1 MSSMN
6 CCPYPVEPR
15 GLIITTTYPSDANMF
30 GFHRNDQ
37 SSPHAPCGPPW
48 IRNFTGYFFAASNF
62 GGFTM
67 NPCTFFFSAPVNQN
81 GSAGCMEISDK
92 KGALSLLRLVS
103 ERCPHNNPRYW
114 WGS

>member
-48 IRNFTGYFFAASNF
+48 IRNFTGYFFAASKF

-81 GSAGCMEISDK
+81 GSAGCMEICESTSEFMFVSCL
-92 KGALSLLRLVS
+92 GAAQSLSES
-103 ERCPHNNPRYW
+103 TTTH
-114 WGS
+114 